1 MGRVEASG
9 LTPPSVYS
17 TKKGIADGFRWQCLF
32 LEKNFAQYFLYF
44 EKHRVYL

>member
-1 MGRVEASG
+1 MGTVEASG

-32 LEKNFAQYFLYF
+32 CLKKKIRQRESTDFDIS
-44 EKHRVYL
+44 